1 VAVVRLARLSASLTR
16 TPVSAAGR
24 SFRWARAYSRMVYQ
38 FRRRTIQAVW
48 LVVRSRMATW
58 SSAMPKLA
66 VSWARRPDHDD
77 NPFQVLWSLFCW
89 ATAFGAVAVT
99 TAALMR

>member
-1 VAVVRLARLSASLTR
+1 
-16 TPVSAAGR
+16 
-24 SFRWARAYSRMVYQ
+24 
-38 FRRRTIQAVW
+38 
-48 LVVRSRMATW
+48 
-58 SSAMPKLA
+58 MPKLA